1 MLDARELA
9 TLVNA
14 MREAQKQYFRSST
27 LSNLEAAKRV
37 EREVDREVR
46 EILTSLPL
54 FPEDQA
60 DERSGS

>member
-9 TLVNA
+9 TLVST

-27 LSNLEAAKRV
+27 LSNLEAAKKL
-37 EREVDREVR
+37 EREVDRELR

-54 FPEDQA
+54 FPEGTT
-60 DERSGS
+60 DEQP